1 MFGSTRDI
9 NKHIKG
15 KNRFLNAYCW
25 VFYGCCFPS
34 PFCLTVGIVFN
45 EENYMKW
52 FIKLFIPK
60 PKALANM
67 TAEAIAKVINESNK
81 TDIIKQYNGY
91 AVKLTEL
98 QTFIVKLLEDGKI
111 DDSEKA
117 KIAKM
122 LTPIATKIME
132 AI

>member
-1 MFGSTRDI
+1 
-9 NKHIKG
+9 
-15 KNRFLNAYCW
+15 
-25 VFYGCCFPS
+25 
-34 PFCLTVGIVFN
+34 
-45 EENYMKW
+45 MKW

-60 PKALANM
+60 PAKI
-67 TAEAIAKVINESNK
+67 AEIAAEVIAKTINESDK
-81 TDIIKQYNGY
+81 GELIAKYDSY

-117 KIAKM
+117 KIAEM
-122 LTPIATKIME
+122 LTPIATKITE

>member
-1 MFGSTRDI
+1 
-9 NKHIKG
+9 
-15 KNRFLNAYCW
+15 
-25 VFYGCCFPS
+25 
-34 PFCLTVGIVFN
+34 
-45 EENYMKW
+45 MKW

-60 PKALANM
+60 PAKI
-67 TAEAIAKVINESNK
+67 AEIAAEVIAKTINESDK
-81 TDIIKQYNGY
+81 GELITKYDSY

-117 KIAKM
+117 KIAEM
-122 LTPIATKIME
+122 LTPIATKITE